1 VLGVCS
7 GLIAHARCRCFG
19 ARVGVWGFEYV
30 EYFYQKPS
38 VMLLSISGMFEE
50 RSLDF
55 MALDHERR
63 DCKSDPTNH
72 TTRRHPLHN
81 LQPHAHAPLLH
92 PLLHHTT
99 LLPPN
104 MVCRRSRRPRNL
116 HRLSTHRIRKM
127 QSASEH
133 CKHQFMDD
141 RKGNMEKGG
150 DKGIVYWR
158 GDNECEGCGGIW
170 VLVSWFLKRH
180 NC

>member
-7 GLIAHARCRCFG
+7 GLIAHAQCRCFG

-30 EYFYQKPS
+30 EYLHQNRQLCFCQF
-38 VMLLSISGMFEE
+38 LECLRREALISWPGITKDKIVN
-50 RSLDF
+50 LTQ
-55 MALDHERR
+55 L
-63 DCKSDPTNH
+63 TH